1 MFSEVQSQLGKG
13 RAVCQ
18 GMEPRNRCVP
28 VGRATA
34 PSFGG
39 PGTLPALLLHHTH
52 LCISLSVPVSV
63 FLTNGHV
70 LLVSELLCLCSCF
83 FALLPFA
90 YLCLSFDLST
100 LPPLPQ
106 ACHELQD
113 DLETFLPHLPEPVG
127 DYSSQM
133 TSLDPELYPI
143 QTTTHSHIQPNLAIP
158 DRIWP
163 YLPCCS

>member
-1 MFSEVQSQLGKG
+1 MFLWAEPQHPHSEAQAHFLLYFSITLTCASLSLCLSLCFSLMVMFSWFLNCSL
-13 RAVCQ
+13 
-18 GMEPRNRCVP
+18 
-28 VGRATA
+28 
-34 PSFGG
+34 F
-39 PGTLPALLLHHTH
+39 LLL
-52 LCISLSVPVSV
+52 CSASFCLS
-63 FLTNGHV
+63 
-70 LLVSELLCLCSCF
+70 
-83 FALLPFA
+83 
-90 YLCLSFDLST
+90 LCLSFDLST